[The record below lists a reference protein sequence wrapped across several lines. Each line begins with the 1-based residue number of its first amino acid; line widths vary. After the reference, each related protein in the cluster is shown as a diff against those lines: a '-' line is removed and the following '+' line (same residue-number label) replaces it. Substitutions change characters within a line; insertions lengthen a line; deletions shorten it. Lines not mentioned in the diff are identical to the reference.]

1 MTEQTTATKQ
11 RDTTIAIPMELLESG
26 QLALDE
32 INLARGKRSDKRITQ
47 RALFQAALRAGLPIV
62 KADEAVIFAASDSS
76 P

>member
-32 INLARGKRSDKRITQ
+32 INLARGKRGDKRIAQ

-62 KADEAVIFAASDSS
+62 KAGEAVIFAASES
-76 P
+76 PP